1 MNVLSEYHKPLPHEG
16 MHSWQT
22 QCPDFKKKKR
32 ITLEFSNPGYK
43 SGLKGHIGLR
53 LMAQMQDRSIS
64 FDKQMTD
71 KQKNHHC
78 LLNNAKDKSQDEY
91 TSISHYFN
99 NVRYFI

>member
-1 MNVLSEYHKPLPHEG
+1 MFFQNITNLYLMKACIAGKHNVLIL
-16 MHSWQT
+16 
-22 QCPDFKKKKR
+22 KKKKR